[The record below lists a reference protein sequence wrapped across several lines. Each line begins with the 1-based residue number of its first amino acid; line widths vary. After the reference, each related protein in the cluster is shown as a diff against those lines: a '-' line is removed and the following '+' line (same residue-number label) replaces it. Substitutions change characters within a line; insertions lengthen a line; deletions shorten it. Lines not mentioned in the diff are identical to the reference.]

1 MKKPLKIAAAVL
13 ASLCFAAYLIFEM
26 SKQPINSDGACM
38 LLEAQDIL
46 SGNVLLSDWHLTGVS
61 FLTTD
66 LPWFVLAVSLF
77 GVTLRAYYFACI
89 SMYLFMVICAVPL
102 VFYKVRD
109 RLWAM
114 LSLFGIGL
122 IPTTYALSHSFV
134 HTAVFALS
142 FLALCFAARYADS
155 PSRKNLT
162 VFCVLTA
169 LAVCGDRLGFVLIV
183 LPLVIISVIGGVQK
197 RLGIAAII
205 SAAGGYAFE
214 KLYCAIGG
222 ADWNSFY
229 TTYFSEISEIPH
241 NIGLYFEYILRLINS
256 YFFGKELFSAKTA
269 VFGLKIIICAAAA
282 FFAVRELHKMV
293 KGKKFDLISA
303 AFAIGFAV
311 MTALLWLT
319 GYTTDITTG
328 RYIAYLPLA
337 LAVSA
342 ARNFEPKGKV
352 RLASLALCAALF
364 ASSLIPHG
372 SAYSAEN
379 SFSRLAAFL
388 ESENLTEGYSAF
400 WDSSVLSAYSGGKL
414 AVRAVKFEDG
424 RLSPRVWFC
433 KNSWYDEPKNFVIV
447 RNSPSPDEDNYRYNG
462 IFTSRTG
469 YGFDYG
475 ITQENIKSCLGEP
488 NEIKNFEN
496 YSIFIYEEIPL
507 YKEELWKN

>member
-13 ASLCFAAYLIFEM
+13 AFLCFTAYLIFEI

-66 LPWFVLAVSLF
+66 LPWFVLAVAIF
-77 GVTLRAYYFACI
+77 GVTLRAYHFACL

-109 RLWAM
+109 RLWAA

-122 IPTTYALSHSFV
+122 IPTTYALSVSFV

-142 FLALCFAARYADS
+142 FLALYLAARYADS

-183 LPLVIISVIGGVQK
+183 LPLVIISSIGGMQK

-222 ADWNSFY
+222 ADWNPLY

-241 NIGLYFEYILRLINS
+241 NISIYTECVLRLINS
-256 YFFGKELFSAKTA
+256 YFFGKELFSVKTA

-282 FFAVRELHKMV
+282 FFAVHEIYKMA
-293 KGKKFDLISA
+293 KGKKSDFISA
-303 AFAIGFAV
+303 ALATGFAI
-311 MTALLWLT
+311 MTALLLLAT
-319 GYTTDITTG
+319 YTTDVITG

-352 RLASLALCAALF
+352 RLASLALCTALF
-364 ASSLIPHG
+364 LSSLIPHG

-379 SFSRLAAFL
+379 SLSRLASFL
-388 ESENLTEGYSAF
+388 ESENLTEGYAAF
-400 WDSSVLSAYSGGKL
+400 WDTSVLSAYSDGKIT
-414 AVRAVKFEDG
+414 VRAVIYENE
-424 RLSPRVWFC
+424 RLSPLAWFS
-433 KNSWYDEPKNFVIV
+433 KNSWYDEPKNFIII
-447 RNSPSPDEDNYRYNG
+447 RNSPSPEEDNYRYNG
-462 IFTSRTG
+462 IFNSRVG
-469 YGFDYG
+469 YGADYG
-475 ITQENIKSCLGEP
+475 ITEENIKSCLGEP
-488 NEIKNFEN
+488 KEIKNFEN
-496 YSIFIYEEIPL
+496 YSVFIYEEIPL